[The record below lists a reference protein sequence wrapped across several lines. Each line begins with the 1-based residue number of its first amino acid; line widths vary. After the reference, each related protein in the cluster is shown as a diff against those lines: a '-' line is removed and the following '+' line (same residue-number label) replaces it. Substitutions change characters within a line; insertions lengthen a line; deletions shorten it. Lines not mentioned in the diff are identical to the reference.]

1 MTKIG
6 GPFLDT
12 PANYFVY
19 VLKFRMCE
27 HDMPCAIE
35 INSNGGP
42 KSLCPEISY
51 L

>member
-6 GPFLDT
+6 RPFLGT

-19 VLKFRMCE
+19 VLKFRMGE
-27 HDMPCAIE
+27 RDMSCATE

-42 KSLCPEISY
+42 KSLCPEISD